1 MSHLLWPDAAR
12 GLLERLR
19 ALADGESVTLTA
31 SEEHARPTLVR
42 KGRFGG
48 FIPARHEVVAPW
60 VRLER
65 VEDHLRGQC
74 VGAEALGGTFPLSPD
89 EDAALLALGWRHPGP
104 GDGDHYV
111 RFWPDDV
118 AQGPFLPL
126 DDAERA
132 VAMVTATFVEV
143 LAPNPESGAA
153 AAARATT

>member
-1 MSHLLWPDAAR
+1 MSQLSWPDAGR
-12 GLLERLR
+12 GLLERVR

-42 KGRFGG
+42 KGWLGG
-48 FIPARHEVVAPW
+48 FIPARHEMVAPW

-74 VGAEALGGTFPLSPD
+74 VGAETLGGSFPLSQE
-89 EDAALLALGWRHPGP
+89 EDAALVALGWRHPGS
-104 GDGDHYV
+104 GDGEHYI

-118 AQGPFLPL
+118 AQGPFLPH

-132 VAMVTATFVEV
+132 VAMIVATFEQV
-143 LAPNPESGAA
+143 LAPVPESGAEPA
-153 AAARATT
+153 PGAGP